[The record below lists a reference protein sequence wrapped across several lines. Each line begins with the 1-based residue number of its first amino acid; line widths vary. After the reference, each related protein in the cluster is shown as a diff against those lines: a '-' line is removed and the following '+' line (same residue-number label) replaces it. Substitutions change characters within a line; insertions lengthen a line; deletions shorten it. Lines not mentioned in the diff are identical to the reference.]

1 SGGWKKAIMVD
12 SRRLESQVETGSSK
26 CTALFDH
33 ARSPHHRGQLA
44 TASHVQAVR
53 HPTCGD
59 QVCLQVRID
68 ESGRVGEGWFD
79 GRGCLV
85 SQAAASILC
94 ETIEGRRVADLRDFS
109 AEAFVATIGTP
120 LTPARRGC
128 ALLAWQALHAIL
140 VSIPDESVP
149 SASAA

>member
-1 SGGWKKAIMVD
+1 H
-12 SRRLESQVETGSSK
+12 L
-26 CTALFDH
+26 
-33 ARSPHHRGQLA
+33 
-44 TASHVQAVR
+44 VR

-59 QVCLQVRID
+59 HVCLQLRID
-68 ESGRVGEGWFD
+68 CSGDDARVAEAWFD
-79 GRGCLV
+79 GHGCLV

-94 ETIEGRRVADLRDFS
+94 ETIEGRRVADLRDFT
-109 AEAFVATIGTP
+109 ADAFLATIGTP

-140 VSIPDESVP
+140 ATIPDESAP

>member
-1 SGGWKKAIMVD
+1 MAVRRD
-12 SRRLESQVETGSSK
+12 SQY
-26 CTALFDH
+26 TALFDH

-44 TASHVQAVR
+44 SASHVEAVR

-59 QVCLQVRID
+59 DVYLQL
-68 ESGRVGEGWFD
+68 RVDDGHFVAEAWFD

-94 ETIEGRRVADLRDFS
+94 ETIEGRRVGDLRDVT
-109 AEAFVATIGTP
+109 ADAFLATLGTP
-120 LTPARRGC
+120 LTPARRAC

-140 VSIPDESVP
+140 ATIPDESAP